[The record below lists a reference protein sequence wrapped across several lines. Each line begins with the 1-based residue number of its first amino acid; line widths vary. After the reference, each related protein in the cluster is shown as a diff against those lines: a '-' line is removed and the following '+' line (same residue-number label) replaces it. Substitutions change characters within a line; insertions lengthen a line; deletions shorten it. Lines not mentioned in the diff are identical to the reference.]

1 MKRRIEV
8 NLPTSW
14 QDIKLKEYLA
24 YQKALKPYEG
34 VEDYH
39 SISFE
44 KAINHFCN
52 ISTED
57 LYSIP
62 VESYNGLY
70 DTVKE
75 VFKEGYDL
83 PLVHRFTILSTEFGF
98 IPNLNEMSY
107 GEYLDLVTYF
117 KDMWA
122 NMPTIMSI
130 LYRPVVESDE
140 RTYSISTYTGT
151 NEDTEEL
158 FKEKLTMDI
167 VWGAI
172 GFFLNL
178 QKDLLKGTLIFLAK
192 EMKNLTTDT
201 ALLEILTKNGQDI
214 SQLQSSLMEMSQ
226 SLTKLQ
232 V

>member
-34 VEDYH
+34 VEDYD
-39 SISFE
+39 SIAFE

-62 VESYNGLY
+62 VESYNSLF
-70 DTVKE
+70 DSVKE
-75 VFKEGYDL
+75 IFKEGYDL

-98 IPNLNEMSY
+98 IPSLNEMSY

-117 KDMWA
+117 KDMWT

-130 LYRPVVESDE
+130 LYRPVVESDKN
-140 RTYSISTYTGT
+140 TYSITTYTGT
-151 NEDTEEL
+151 SESTEEL

-178 QKDLLKGTLIFLAK
+178 QRDLLKGILIFLAK
-192 EMKNLTTDT
+192 EMKKVTTDT

-214 SQLQSSLMEMSQ
+214 SQLQSLLTEMSQ

>member
-1 MKRRIEV
+1 MKTEIV
-8 NLPTSW
+8 IPTSLSEIPLKSYQEFMKVVEKSNDEEFIGQKTIEIFCGLKMKDVVKVKW
-14 QDIKLKEYLA
+14 SDVKSLTLHLNEIFKAKPKFQATFKIK
-24 YQKALKPYEG
+24 
-34 VEDYH
+34 DM
-39 SISFE
+39 
-44 KAINHFCN
+44 
-52 ISTED
+52 
-57 LYSIP
+57 
-62 VESYNGLY
+62 
-70 DTVKE
+70 
-75 VFKEGYDL
+75 
-83 PLVHRFTILSTEFGF
+83 EFGF

-107 GEYLDLVTYF
+107 GEYLDLSTYF
-117 KDMWA
+117 KDMWV

-140 RTYSISTYTGT
+140 KTYSISTYKGT
-151 NEDTEEL
+151 NENTEEL

-214 SQLQSSLMEMSQ
+214 SQLQSLLTETSQ
-226 SLTKLQ
+226 NLTKLQ
-232 V
+232 P

>member
-1 MKRRIEV
+1 MKKRLEV
-8 NLPTSW
+8 NIPSSW
-14 QDIKLKEYLA
+14 QDIALKDYLA

-34 VEDYH
+34 VEEYN
-39 SISFE
+39 SIVFE

-57 LYSIP
+57 LYTIP
-62 VESYNGLY
+62 VENYNALY
-70 DTVKE
+70 SRVKD
-75 VFKEGYDL
+75 VFHEGYDL

-117 KDMWA
+117 KDMWS
-122 NMPTIMSI
+122 NMPIIMSI
-130 LYRPVVESDE
+130 LYRPVVESNNN
-140 RTYSISTYTGT
+140 TYSISSYKGT
-151 NEDTEEL
+151 NQNIEEL

-178 QKDLLKGTLIFLAK
+178 QRDLLNGILIFLSK

-201 ALLEILTKNGQDI
+201 ALLETLTRNGQDI
-214 SQLQSSLMEMSQ
+214 SQLQSLLTETSQ
-226 SLTKLQ
+226 NLKKLQ
-232 V
+232 A

>member
-14 QDIKLKEYLA
+14 QDITLKEYLA

-34 VEDYH
+34 VEEYN
-39 SISFE
+39 SIVLE

-52 ISTED
+52 ISSED

-83 PLVHRFTILSTEFGF
+83 PLVQRFTILSTEFGF

-107 GEYLDLVTYF
+107 GEYLDLSTYF
-117 KDMWA
+117 KDMWV

-130 LYRPVVESDE
+130 LYRPVKRKSMG
-140 RTYSISTYTGT
+140 TYEIEEYNGKN
-151 NEDTEEL
+151 NEAL
-158 FKEKLTMDI
+158 FLEVPMDI
-167 VWGAI
+167 HYGAL
-172 GFFLNL
+172 FFFVR
-178 QKDLLKGTLIFLAK
+178 LL
-192 EMKNLTTDT
+192 T
-201 ALLEILTKNGQDI
+201 ALPSVILKSMMDSENLPQSIKSVLERSGKITA
-214 SQLQSSLMEMSQ
+214 QLSN
-226 SLTKLQ
+226 
-232 V
+232 

>member
-1 MKRRIEV
+1 MKKRLEV
-8 NLPTSW
+8 NIPSGW
-14 QDIKLKEYLA
+14 QDVTLKDYLA

-34 VEDYH
+34 VEDYDR
-39 SISFE
+39 IVFE

-57 LYSIP
+57 LYDIP
-62 VESYNGLY
+62 VENYNALF
-70 DTVKE
+70 DRVKDILT
-75 VFKEGYDL
+75 EGYDL

-117 KDMWA
+117 KDMWV

-130 LYRPVVESDE
+130 LYRPVIESDKS
-140 RTYSISTYTGT
+140 TYSISSYKGT
-151 NEDTEEL
+151 NENTEEL

-178 QKDLLKGTLIFLAK
+178 QKDLVNDTLIFLSK
-192 EMKNLTTDT
+192 KMENLTTDIVHSET
-201 ALLEILTKNGQDI
+201 LIKSGQDT
-214 SQLQSSLMEMSQ
+214 SQLQSLLTEMSQ
-226 SLTKLQ
+226 NLKKLQ
-232 V
+232 I

>member
-8 NLPTSW
+8 NLPASW
-14 QDIKLKEYLA
+14 QDITLKEYLA

-34 VEDYH
+34 VEEYH

-44 KAINHFCN
+44 KAINYFCN

-57 LYSIP
+57 LYNIP

-70 DTVKE
+70 DSVKE
-75 VFKEGYDL
+75 IFKEGYDL

-98 IPNLNEMSY
+98 IPSLNEMSY

-117 KDMWA
+117 KDMWT

-130 LYRPVVESDE
+130 LYRPVVESDKN
-140 RTYSISTYTGT
+140 TYSITTYTGT
-151 NEDTEEL
+151 SESTEEL

-178 QKDLLKGTLIFLAK
+178 QRDSLKGILIFLAK
-192 EMKNLTTDT
+192 EMKKVTTDT
-201 ALLEILTKNGQDI
+201 ALLETLTKNGQDI
-214 SQLQSSLMEMSQ
+214 SQLQSLLTEMSQ
-226 SLTKLQ
+226 GLTKLQ